1 MGLLLN
7 ECFYELQKY
16 TEYISFNIMI
26 YDKFQ
31 LFFSIIPN
39 KIIYEYDSNDLIV
52 YNSIL
57 VLSLGE
63 RQKIIFTFV
72 LLLISDF
79 MEFITSFLHTCI
91 AWDSLFP
98 YRKFIIKKNVRCT
111 ILEHLGHL
119 YSIFITFLNKC
130 YTFCTIPTYNFITNK
145 YVWFMLK
152 KLGEHEPSVEE
163 LGEISLCGNIFLSYN
178 EISLFDN

>member
-52 YNSIL
+52 YN
-57 VLSLGE
+57 
-63 RQKIIFTFV
+63 R
-72 LLLISDF
+72 
-79 MEFITSFLHTCI
+79 
-91 AWDSLFP
+91 
-98 YRKFIIKKNVRCT
+98 
-111 ILEHLGHL
+111 
-119 YSIFITFLNKC
+119 
-130 YTFCTIPTYNFITNK
+130 
-145 YVWFMLK
+145 
-152 KLGEHEPSVEE
+152 
-163 LGEISLCGNIFLSYN
+163 
-178 EISLFDN
+178 